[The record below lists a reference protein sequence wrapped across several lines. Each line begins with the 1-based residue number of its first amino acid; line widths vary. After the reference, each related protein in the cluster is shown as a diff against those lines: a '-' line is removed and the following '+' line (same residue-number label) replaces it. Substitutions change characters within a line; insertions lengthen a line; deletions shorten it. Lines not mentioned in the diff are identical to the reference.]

1 MSEDVLAPSKVQ
13 QYVSELFRLSLCRSD
28 DVKLAYTNL
37 QKPLLKSSKLVQD
50 LSSREA
56 ERIQRETEILKELT
70 LVS

>member
-1 MSEDVLAPSKVQ
+1 MLAPSKVQ

-37 QKPLLKSSKLVQD
+37 QKPLLKSSKIVQD